1 MAQNTMLG
9 LWLEDN
15 QLSLRNDIPI
25 PAPGDGEA
33 LIKVNLAGIC
43 STDLELVRGYYPFT
57 GILGHEFVGEVVSAP
72 KHDEWIGKRVVGEI
86 NITCGKCDDC
96 LAGRPT
102 HCINRTVLGIL
113 NHNGAFAEYLILPV
127 RNLHEI
133 PNQTPDTAAVFTEPL
148 AAALEIQH
156 QIHIPP
162 ETNVLIVGAGRLGQ
176 LIAQSLAITSCN
188 LSVVARYPNQ
198 IKTLQKNQIKTIS
211 ENNVKARKYDLA
223 IEATGSQSGFAL
235 ARKAVHPRG
244 TIVLKSTYKGNIN
257 VNFSSIVVDE
267 INLVGSRCGP
277 FPPAIRL
284 LEKKAIDTSSLI
296 SKQFPLS
303 QAIEAFDQAAKK
315 GTFKVLITP

>member
-1 MAQNTMLG
+1 MLG
-9 LWLEDN
+9 LWLEN
-15 QLSLRNDIPI
+15 NKLSLRNDIPI
-25 PAPGDGEA
+25 PTPEDGEA

-57 GILGHEFVGEVVSAP
+57 GILGHEFVGEVISAP
-72 KHDEWIGKRVVGEI
+72 KHHEWIGKRVVGEI

-113 NHNGAFAEYLILPV
+113 NHNGAFAEYLILPI

-148 AAALEIQH
+148 AAALEIQQ
-156 QIHIPP
+156 QIHITP
-162 ETNVLIVGAGRLGQ
+162 ETNVLVVGAGRLGQ
-176 LIAQSLAITSCN
+176 LIAQSLAITSCD

-198 IKTLQKNQIKTIS
+198 IKILQNNLIKTIS
-211 ENNVKARKYDLA
+211 ENDVKARKYDLV

-235 ARKAVHPRG
+235 ARKAIHPRG
-244 TIVLKSTYKGNIN
+244 TIALKSTYKGNIN
-257 VNFSSIVVDE
+257 VSFSSIVVDE

-284 LEKKAIDTSSLI
+284 LEKIAIDTSPLI

-303 QAIEAFDQAAKK
+303 QALEAFDLASKK
-315 GTFKVLITP
+315 GTFKVLLTP